1 MNHSILSHSKQTNN
15 PEPWRQHLVDWFH
28 VRAFRLRRQAAG
40 VADPAERR
48 RLLAL
53 SKKMSAAARRAGG
66 RG

>member
-1 MNHSILSHSKQTNN
+1 MRNPILSHSKQTNN
-15 PEPWRQHLVDWFH
+15 PEPWRLHLVDWFH

-40 VADPAERR
+40 VADPAERD

-53 SKKMSAAARRAGG
+53 SKKMTTAARRAGG